1 MANTKK
7 YHVTLTDEEVI
18 RLKKLA
24 KSAES
29 KKLIRKRINILLDM
43 DERHGKPL
51 TYNQCVKSNATSIM
65 NVYNVLHTYATEG
78 LDAVLT
84 IKRSIKSDV
93 SNLKVD
99 GKAEAQLIQLACSEA
114 PEGHARWTLNLLVE
128 KSNAILDVPVSRATI
143 GRILK
148 KTNYS
153 HILTTTGASRRKK
166 MRNS

>member
-1 MANTKK
+1 MGNRKK
-7 YHVTLTDEEVI
+7 YHVILSDEEVT

-43 DERHGKPL
+43 DEAHGKPL
-51 TYNQCVKSNATSIM
+51 TYKQCFKSNATSM
-65 NVYNVLHTYATEG
+65 MKVYHVLHTYSTQG
-78 LDAVLT
+78 LEAVLT
-84 IKRSIKSDV
+84 IKRSSKSDV

-99 GKAEAQLIQLACSEA
+99 GRAEAQLIQLACSKA

-128 KSNAILDVPVSRATI
+128 KSRAILDVPVSRATI

-153 HILTTTGASRRKK
+153 HTLTTTGASRRKK
-166 MRNS
+166 TRNS

>member
-7 YHVTLTDEEVI
+7 YYVTLTDEEAS

-29 KKLIRKRINILLDM
+29 KKIIRKRINILLDM
-43 DERHGKPL
+43 DKTHGKPL

-65 NVYNVLHTYATEG
+65 NVYKVLHTYETEG
-78 LDAVLT
+78 LDAVLI
-84 IKRSIKSDV
+84 IKRSCKSDV

-99 GKAEAQLIQLACSEA
+99 GKAEAQLIQLSCNET

-128 KSNAILDVPVSRATI
+128 KSKAILDEPGSRAAI

-148 KTNYS
+148 KRITA
-153 HILTTTGASRRKK
+153 TP
-166 MRNS
+166 